1 MEVGRVRQNGERE
14 VIELTGEGGV
24 GITHQT
30 VYTRKRTGVQ
40 GEKTER
46 SIGCYSASSQDT
58 ACQRSS
64 KVIPPSP
71 ETGVGLTWCVEIT
84 QEGYFGFSASGEA

>member
-1 MEVGRVRQNGERE
+1 MELGRVRQNGERE

-24 GITHQT
+24 GTTHQT

-58 ACQRSS
+58 ACQRSYHLHLRQAWNS
-64 KVIPPSP
+64 HGAWRLPKKGS
-71 ETGVGLTWCVEIT
+71 LD
-84 QEGYFGFSASGEA
+84 